1 MPQQNQQ
8 QPITKNLNQQQ
19 NQKTDSSLD
28 ESKMAQNPNPRANE
42 NIKHTPFDKEQD
54 EGTVGTEIQM
64 GKRGNDFS

>member
-28 ESKMAQNPNPRANE
+28 ENKMAQNPKSASQR
-42 NIKHTPFDKEQD
+42 KY
-54 EGTVGTEIQM
+54 
-64 GKRGNDFS
+64 